1 MKRIIA
7 IVATVVV
14 AMASANPAQAGPQRR
29 GRIIIR
35 PQIPPAPG
43 QRGRYIDVDYPTPE
57 KRAANLA
64 ELLSLSDDQKQKVQA
79 IFADQDKQ
87 TLALWSDESLAA
99 DLRTK
104 KIAEVRDAAMKKVRD
119 LLTGEQK
126 KKYDAIGTDENE
138 KEKQPGR

>member
-7 IVATVVV
+7 IVAAVVI
-14 AMASANPAQAGPQRR
+14 AMASTNPAQAGPQRR

-57 KRAANLA
+57 ERAANLA
-64 ELLSLSDDQKQKVQA
+64 ELLNLSGDQKQKVQA
-79 IFADQDKQ
+79 IFAEQDKQ

-99 DLRTK
+99 DARTK
-104 KIAEVRDAAMKKVRD
+104 KIAEVRDAAMKKVRG